1 MNQMQPVQM
10 DGDYHTFMD
19 YPVQFSLPGIIVPQ
33 HVFNPSLR
41 LPPKEPVRFVCNGKL
56 GIRLSDALNA
66 RYAGLQNNTQQRAL
80 MPDGAPV
87 FTFTIHWPGYSVWQ
101 QSGNSPQMQALSIS
115 QIANTT
121 AKLTALFLRKTAESG
136 AKSTEPNWEIANI
149 AIESLFLLE
158 LRNVG

>member
-1 MNQMQPVQM
+1 M

-66 RYAGLQNNTQQRAL
+66 RYAGLQNHTQQRAL

-87 FTFTIHWPGYSVWQ
+87 FTFTIHVRLVAVPFVVRGYAEQPPPSSTVARIPSV
-101 QSGNSPQMQALSIS
+101 A
-115 QIANTT
+115 
-121 AKLTALFLRKTAESG
+121 
-136 AKSTEPNWEIANI
+136 TEWK
-149 AIESLFLLE
+149 
-158 LRNVG
+158 